1 MSGNMVQLYGC
12 TNIFDWGEIMRRVG
26 LIGGM
31 SWESTDLY
39 YQQINRAVQK
49 RLGGLHSAK
58 IILTS
63 VDFAEIEELQRKG
76 EWEEAGDYLA
86 YEAQILEKADAD
98 CVVLCTNTM
107 HKIADQIESAI
118 TIPFIHIADATADT
132 IKAVGIDQVGL
143 LGTAFTMEQDFYKA
157 RLEAQGINVLV
168 PDCAERKVVHDVI
181 FKELCCGIIQE
192 DSKQKYIDI
201 ANDLIEKGAKGI
213 ILGCT
218 EICMLIGDVEFSV
231 PVFDT
236 TSIHVDSVVEFILAE

>member
-1 MSGNMVQLYGC
+1 
-12 TNIFDWGEIMRRVG
+12 MRRVG

-58 IILTS
+58 VILTS
-63 VDFAEIEELQRKG
+63 VDFAEIEELQRNG

-86 YEAQILEKADAD
+86 YEAQVLEKGDAD

-107 HKIADQIESAI
+107 HKVADQIEAAI
-118 TIPFIHIADATADT
+118 TVPFIHIADATAEV
-132 IKAVGIDQVGL
+132 IKSQGIDKVGL
-143 LGTAFTMEQDFYKA
+143 LGTAFTMEQDFYKS
-157 RLEAQGINVLV
+157 RLNAEGIEVIV
-168 PDCAERKVVHDVI
+168 PDSEERKVVHEVI
-181 FKELCCGIIQE
+181 FKELCCGVIKE
-192 DSKQKYIDI
+192 DSKQKYIEI
-201 ANDLIEKGAKGI
+201 ANDLIAKGAKGI

-231 PVFDT
+231 PTFDT
-236 TSIHVDSVVEFILAE
+236 TAIHVAAVVEFVLAE

>member
-1 MSGNMVQLYGC
+1 
-12 TNIFDWGEIMRRVG
+12 MRRIG

-39 YQQINRAVQK
+39 YQQINRAIQQ

-76 EWEEAGDYLA
+76 DWEEAGDYLA

-107 HKIADQIESAI
+107 HKIADQIEKAI
-118 TIPFIHIADATADT
+118 NIPFLHIADAVAAAITKQG
-132 IKAVGIDQVGL
+132 IKKVGF
-143 LGTAFTMEQDFYKA
+143 LGTAFTMEQDFYKS
-157 RLEAQGINVLV
+157 RLEAEGIEVLV
-168 PDCAERKVVHDVI
+168 PEAKDRKVVHDVI
-181 FKELCCGIIQE
+181 FKELCCGIINQE
-192 DSKQKYIDI
+192 SKEKYTDI
-201 ANDLIEKGAKGI
+201 ANQLIAEGAEGI

-218 EICMLIGDVEFSV
+218 EICLLIGDVEFTV
-231 PVFDT
+231 PTFDT
-236 TSIHVDSVVEFILAE
+236 TALHVQSAVDFVLES